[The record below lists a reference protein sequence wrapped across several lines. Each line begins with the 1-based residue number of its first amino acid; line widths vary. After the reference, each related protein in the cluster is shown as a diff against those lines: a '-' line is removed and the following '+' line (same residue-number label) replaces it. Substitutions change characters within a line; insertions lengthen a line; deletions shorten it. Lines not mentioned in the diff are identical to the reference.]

1 MTERREIIDDI
12 DLLLDIMP
20 PRVRQRLSNEED
32 RKGLVEVVL
41 DLGRIPEARFND
53 HEIAIST
60 QEVTREDIEHVVQ
73 RVGEFGGDNRAGIER
88 TLHRISG
95 IRNRRGEVVGLTC
108 RVGRAVFGTI
118 DIILDL
124 VDSGN
129 SLLLLGKPG
138 VGKCVTADS
147 LILTEQGLVPLADLL
162 PEGQTEDTFEPIEAQ
177 VFGMNGLERASHAY
191 SGGYSETIRVMTR
204 QGFSLEGTREHPI
217 LVMQEDGTLAFRA
230 LRDLRLGDYVAIQR
244 GQQQFGTTTQL
255 PAFEFVRR
263 TNALNG
269 KVPVELTPELARFLA
284 YLIGEGT
291 LTYNDSVSFSNTD
304 SEVQA
309 DMIALT
315 EQLFG
320 LELRQHLF
328 RGEWNHKDFRIH
340 SVKVRK
346 FLSHLGLAYKRSAD
360 KEIPA
365 CILTAPKPIV
375 TAFLQAL
382 FEAEG
387 SVYGEHGRVEIASAS
402 RTLLTQLHILLLN
415 YGIAANLRGKFDK
428 KYERT
433 YYYLTLLGE
442 NVQLFA
448 EEIGFLSTA
457 KRTKLAQALANRGER
472 ERNPNLDVI
481 PYQNDRLREL
491 RSYTQAK
498 ATTKLARFTHADNR
512 APSYHT
518 LQSIMADSQ
527 QVAEAPIYAELEALL
542 ATRYFFDPVK
552 QVEEG
557 EAYVYDLS
565 VPESHSFFSNG
576 FISHNTTLLRETA
589 RVLAEQKRVVIVDTS
604 NEIAGDG
611 DIPHPAIGRSR
622 RMQVPTPELQHEI
635 MIEAV
640 ENHTPQV
647 IVIDEIGR
655 EEEATAARTI
665 AERGVQ
671 LVGTAHGNKIDNL
684 MMNPTLSDLVGG
696 IASVTLSDEEARR
709 RGTQKSVLERKAP
722 PTFDVVIE
730 IRDRNTLMVHHDV
743 GGAVD
748 ALLRGRELVGEVR
761 QRAESGEILI
771 YTETVNAGDA
781 LQRASGRNNREDGGR
796 GDGRREGG
804 REGRERSD
812 RGERGERGDYRVE
825 RADTRGTPEAR
836 EVRIGNERFI
846 TTGQAAAR
854 RALAESL
861 GTLAPS
867 TAPTPSITNG
877 VHEDKEGV
885 ATAKDP
891 NRTVNLYPYG
901 ISQNRLKQAAR
912 ALGLNVRVVGEV
924 SEANVFIT
932 LRSYYRKRPQVV
944 IDAERRGLP
953 VHVLRANTQAQMEEA
968 LSTVFGLGAPTDPF
982 EEALRETQ
990 DAISEIRRGAAT
1002 TIDLTPRDPFIRRQQ
1017 HDLARAAN
1025 LRSSSH
1031 GPEPQRRVRIYA
1043 VNSI

>member
-1 MTERREIIDDI
+1 VTERREIIDDI

-20 PRVRQRLSNEED
+20 PRVRERLSNDTD

-41 DLGRIPEARFND
+41 DLGRLPEARFND
-53 HEIAIST
+53 HETTIGN
-60 QEVTREDIEHVVQ
+60 QEVTRDDIEHVVH

-138 VGKCVTADS
+138 VGK
-147 LILTEQGLVPLADLL
+147 
-162 PEGQTEDTFEPIEAQ
+162 
-177 VFGMNGLERASHAY
+177 
-191 SGGYSETIRVMTR
+191 
-204 QGFSLEGTREHPI
+204 
-217 LVMQEDGTLAFRA
+217 
-230 LRDLRLGDYVAIQR
+230 
-244 GQQQFGTTTQL
+244 
-255 PAFEFVRR
+255 
-263 TNALNG
+263 
-269 KVPVELTPELARFLA
+269 
-284 YLIGEGT
+284 
-291 LTYNDSVSFSNTD
+291 
-304 SEVQA
+304 
-309 DMIALT
+309 
-315 EQLFG
+315 
-320 LELRQHLF
+320 
-328 RGEWNHKDFRIH
+328 
-340 SVKVRK
+340 
-346 FLSHLGLAYKRSAD
+346 
-360 KEIPA
+360 
-365 CILTAPKPIV
+365 
-375 TAFLQAL
+375 
-382 FEAEG
+382 
-387 SVYGEHGRVEIASAS
+387 
-402 RTLLTQLHILLLN
+402 
-415 YGIAANLRGKFDK
+415 
-428 KYERT
+428 
-433 YYYLTLLGE
+433 
-442 NVQLFA
+442 
-448 EEIGFLSTA
+448 
-457 KRTKLAQALANRGER
+457 
-472 ERNPNLDVI
+472 
-481 PYQNDRLREL
+481 
-491 RSYTQAK
+491 
-498 ATTKLARFTHADNR
+498 
-512 APSYHT
+512 
-518 LQSIMADSQ
+518 
-527 QVAEAPIYAELEALL
+527 
-542 ATRYFFDPVK
+542 
-552 QVEEG
+552 
-557 EAYVYDLS
+557 
-565 VPESHSFFSNG
+565 
-576 FISHNTTLLRETA
+576 TTLLRETA

-655 EEEATAARTI
+655 EEEAAAARTI

-671 LVGTAHGNKIDNL
+671 LVGTAHGNQIDNL

-748 ALLRGRELVGEVR
+748 ALLRGRELEGEVR
-761 QRAESGEILI
+761 QRTENGEIAI
-771 YTETVNAGDA
+771 YRETVNAGEA
-781 LQRASGRNNREDGGR
+781 LQRASGRNNREDG
-796 GDGRREGG
+796 RRDG

-825 RADTRGTPEAR
+825 RANPRTAGESR
-836 EVRIGNERFI
+836 EVRVGNERFI

-861 GTLAPS
+861 GVF
-867 TAPTPSITNG
+867 TPTNG
-877 VHEDKEGV
+877 TAEEKASDDPTKE
-885 ATAKDP
+885 P
-891 NRTVNLYPYG
+891 NRTVNLFPYG

-912 ALGLNVRVVGEV
+912 TLGLPVRVVSEV
-924 SEANVFIT
+924 SEANVLLT

-968 LSTVFGLGAPTDPF
+968 LSAVFGLGVPPDPF
-982 EEALRETQ
+982 EDALRETQ
-990 DAISEIRRGAAT
+990 DAIAEIRRGAAT
-1002 TIDLTPRDPFIRRQQ
+1002 TIDLTPRDQFIRRQQ

-1031 GPEPQRRVRIYA
+1031 GQEPQRRVRIYA
-1043 VNSI
+1043 VNSV